1 MKQIDTRDFI
11 VQSKLRRARKHFNL
25 NCMLIKLFWLFTK
38 YKFIYVL
45 YRQMHT
51 HKRRVQHSMNNNNK
65 RHIKHNKI
73 NGFYN
78 CIMCVVV
85 QLGERTSEL
94 CGLAYRLYSNVH
106 AHIYTH
112 PSVRPHSCPQ
122 YVHHVVFQNLW
133 SSLIILIQK

>member
-11 VQSKLRRARKHFNL
+11 VQSKLRRAPQTFQPQLHVNKIIL
-25 NCMLIKLFWLFTK
+25 ALYKI
-38 YKFIYVL
+38 YKFI

-51 HKRRVQHSMNNNNK
+51 HKRRLQHSTNKNNNNK

-73 NGFYN
+73 NGFCN
-78 CIMCVVV
+78 CIMCSSV
-85 QLGERTSEL
+85 QLGERTNEL